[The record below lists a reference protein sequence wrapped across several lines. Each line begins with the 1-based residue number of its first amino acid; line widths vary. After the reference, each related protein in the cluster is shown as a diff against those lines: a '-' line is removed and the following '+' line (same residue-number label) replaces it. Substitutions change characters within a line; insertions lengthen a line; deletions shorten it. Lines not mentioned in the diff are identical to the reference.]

1 MKSIKSK
8 FIVFALGVIT
18 SLILLELFLRITG
31 FVYSYGRAKDKELK
45 GVKDAYT
52 ILCLGDSHTAGTGAP
67 MNYDYPHQLKRIFER
82 DEPGRAIKIVNRGIE
97 GYNTAMILK
106 NFNEVLNSTNP
117 DLVIILAGVNN
128 YWNAYGNHLNKN
140 TLFNHLRDSLY
151 NIKTFKLIKL
161 LIYDIKNKTKCS
173 LKPPSPTQEKTLLP
187 PVLARYFAQ
196 AIECERVGKYKEA
209 MAWHTK
215 IIEANPNFSN
225 SYESLGRIHLA
236 LGDREE
242 AKKYLKKAIEIDPG
256 PVQRYGAFA
265 NFVSDTTMDKEDLQ
279 FLKKYVKVNPAVRD
293 VMEEV
298 SARRKYI
305 EELRT
310 WIAAD
315 INSIIKEAHRK
326 GIKVVL
332 QNYANYNLEMTA
344 FINEILRQIAQKES
358 VPFVDNER
366 AFAELKNKE
375 EYFAFDKVHCNEK
388 GYGIMAE
395 NLYKCIKENNLI
407 EQKRIFLVI
416 FDLSEDL
423 SLTK

>member
-8 FIVFALGVIT
+8 FIVLALGVIT

-31 FVYSYGRAKDKELK
+31 FVYSYARAKDKELR
-45 GVKDAYT
+45 GAKDAYT
-52 ILCLGDSHTAGTGAP
+52 ILCLGDSHTAGTGPP

-106 NFNEVLNSTNP
+106 NFDEALNSTNP
-117 DLVIILAGVNN
+117 DLVIILAGVAN
-128 YWNAYGNHLNKN
+128 YWNVYGYGKHLNKN
-140 TLFNHLRDSLY
+140 TLSNHLRDSLY

-161 LIYDIKNKTKCS
+161 LIYDIRNKIQCS
-173 LKPPSPTQEKTLLP
+173 LKLPSPAQEKTLLP

-209 MAWHTK
+209 IAWHTK

-225 SYESLGRIHLA
+225 SYEALGRIHLA

-242 AKKYLKKAIEIDPG
+242 AKGYLKKAIEIDPW

-265 NFVSDTTMDKEDLQ
+265 NFVSDPARDKEDLQ

-298 SARRKYI
+298 SDRRKYI
-305 EELRT
+305 EELMT

-315 INSIIKEAHRK
+315 INSMIKEAQKK

-344 FINEILRQIAQKES
+344 YINEILRQVARKYS

-366 AFAELKNKE
+366 IFAELFLNGKNKDD
-375 EYFAFDKVHCNEK
+375 YFTFDKAHCNEK

-407 EQKRIFLVI
+407 KQY
-416 FDLSEDL
+416 
-423 SLTK
+423 